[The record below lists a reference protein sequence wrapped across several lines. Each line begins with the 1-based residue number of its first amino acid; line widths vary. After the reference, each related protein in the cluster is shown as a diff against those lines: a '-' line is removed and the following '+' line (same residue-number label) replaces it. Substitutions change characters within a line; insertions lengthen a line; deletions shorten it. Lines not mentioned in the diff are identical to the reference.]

1 MTTPPR
7 SRSRRG
13 RRRTHIFRAYPDR
26 QPLFAAMIASA
37 YSPNSMTTPPRSRS
51 RRGRRRTHI
60 FRVYPDRQPLFAA
73 MIGKRIFFERGN
85 FPLAVKTNRKFG
97 SVSIS
102 SSRSAEHRCDTT
114 FAPRHL
120 LCAVTSALFA
130 DAFAPLSSTMVR
142 AIPLQNISFPYC
154 RAKALSRRPA
164 MLHCNNCAVLFATAL
179 LYRLCQT
186 APIKPRDRLCSKDL
200 SKEVILLVV
209 RAIFSLFG
217 FDSAAAAARSNR
229 ASPAQL
235 PHIRAGGHAR
245 GGADQAALHL
255 RNCPLFRYD
264 ALSLFL
270 SVGDAFARFRAN
282 LHALLRFFKSQK
294 GSPYAGRSLVCFIAS
309 IIARCWPS

>member
-13 RRRTHIFRAYPDR
+13 RRRTHIATVT
-26 QPLFAAMIASA
+26 IA
-37 YSPNSMTTPPRSRS
+37 PRSSANAYFPCISRS
-51 RRGRRRTHI
+51 SAA
-60 FRVYPDRQPLFAA
+60 FRSYDCE
-73 MIGKRIFFERGN
+73 RIFFERGN

-130 DAFAPLSSTMVR
+130 DVFAPLSSTMVR

-154 RAKALSRRPA
+154 RAKAFSRRPA
-164 MLHCNNCAVLFATAL
+164 MLHCNNSAVLFATAL

-186 APIKPRDRLCSKDL
+186 ATIKPRDRLCSKDL

-217 FDSAAAAARSNR
+217 FDSAAAAAPIKPRFTCAIAPYPRRRTCKRWSRSSR

-235 PHIRAGGHAR
+235 EPIKPRFTCAI
-245 GGADQAALHL
+245 ALFSVTM
-255 RNCPLFRYD
+255 P
-264 ALSLFL
+264 SLC
-270 SVGDAFARFRAN
+270 SY
-282 LHALLRFFKSQK
+282 
-294 GSPYAGRSLVCFIAS
+294 P
-309 IIARCWPS
+309 